1 MELYPHQ
8 KEALA
13 NVKDGCILLGGVGS
27 GKSQVAL
34 HYVKESARELPVYI
48 ITTARKRDSAD
59 WLVEAAQAHLEQSPR
74 KSGCRYLAVDSWN
87 NIKKYTEVEDAFF
100 IFDEQRL
107 VGRGAWVSAFQKI
120 AKRNRWILLSA
131 TPGDVWEDY
140 AAVFIANGFYR
151 NWTEFKTRHLVYSYY
166 GSFPKLE
173 RYLDEGRLEAN
184 RAKVVVPMPFE
195 RYTSRE
201 IVDVEVEYDAK
212 TFGSIVKD
220 RCDPKTGEPYQG
232 VSGVVAGLRKV
243 VGSDPSRLDAVRKL
257 MEKHPRLIIF
267 YNYDYELAELR
278 KLESE
283 TVVAELNGHKHQ
295 EVPETNSWVYL
306 VQYASGAEAWNCV
319 KTDAMIFYSLTYSYK
334 QYEQAQGRID
344 RLNTPFEK
352 LYYYRLVSPSPVDK
366 AVQKS
371 LENKEDFNVKT
382 WAQSNLK

>member
-1 MELYPHQ
+1 MDLYPHQ

-34 HYVKESARELPVYI
+34 HYVKERASELPIYI

-59 WLVEAAQAHLEQSPR
+59 WLVEAAQAHLTQSPR
-74 KSGCRYLAVDSWN
+74 KTGNRHLAVDSWN
-87 NIKKYTEVEDAFF
+87 NIKKYVDISGAFF

-173 RYLDEGRLEAN
+173 RYLDEPRLEAN
-184 RAKVVVPMPFE
+184 RSKIVVPMPFE
-195 RYTSRE
+195 RYTTRE
-201 IVDVEVEYDAK
+201 IVDVEVNYDTKA
-212 TFGSIVKD
+212 FNSIVKD

-232 VSGVVAGLRKV
+232 ISGVVAGLRRV
-243 VGSDPSRLDAVRKL
+243 VGSDPSRLDAVRNL
-257 MEKHPRLIIF
+257 MTKHPKLIIF
-267 YNYDYELAELR
+267 YNYDYELERLR
-278 KLESE
+278 SLAGER
-283 TVVAELNGHKHQ
+283 VVAELNGHKHQ
-295 EVPETNSWVYL
+295 DVPLTDSWVYL
-306 VQYASGAEAWNCV
+306 VQYASGAEAWNCIQ
-319 KTDAMIFYSLTYSYK
+319 TDAMVFYSLTYSYK

-352 LYYYRLVSPSPVDK
+352 LYYYRLVSESSVDR
-366 AVQKS
+366 AVQKA

-382 WAQSNLK
+382 WAQSHI

>member
-34 HYVKESARELPVYI
+34 HYVKQSARELPVYI

-74 KSGCRYLAVDSWN
+74 KSGNRYLAVDSWN
-87 NIKKYTEVEDAFF
+87 NIKKYTEIKDAFF

-201 IVDVEVEYDAK
+201 VVDVEVEYDQK
-212 TFGSIVKD
+212 TFSGVLKD
-220 RCDPKTGEPYQG
+220 RCDPQTGEPYQG
-232 VSGVVAGLRKV
+232 ISGVVAGLRRI
-243 VGSDPSRLDAVRKL
+243 VGSDPSRLDAVREL
-257 MEKHPRLIIF
+257 MKKHPRLIIF

-278 KLESE
+278 KLEGE
-283 TVVAELNGHKHQ
+283 IVVAELNGHKHQ
-295 EVPETNSWVYL
+295 EVPEGDSWVYL
-306 VQYASGAEAWNCV
+306 VQYASGAEAWNCIR
-319 KTDAMIFYSLTYSYK
+319 TDAMVFYSLTYSYK

-344 RLNTPFEK
+344 RLNTPFER
-352 LYYYRLVSPSPVDK
+352 LYYYRLVSGSPVDK
-366 AVQKS
+366 AVQKA

-382 WAQSNLK
+382 WAQTNLK

>member
-8 KEALA
+8 KEALT

-34 HYVKESARELPVYI
+34 HYVKQSARELPVYI

-74 KSGCRYLAVDSWN
+74 KSGNRYLAVDSWN
-87 NIKKYTEVEDAFF
+87 NIQKYTEIKDAFF

-201 IVDVEVEYDAK
+201 IVDVEVGYDSK
-212 TFGSIVKD
+212 TFKRILTD
-220 RCDPKTGEPYQG
+220 RCDPETGEPYQG
-232 VSGVVAGLRKV
+232 ISGVVAGLRRI

-257 MEKHPRLIIF
+257 MQKHPRLIIF

-278 KLESE
+278 KLEGE

-295 EVPETNSWVYL
+295 EVPEGDSWVYL
-306 VQYASGAEAWNCV
+306 VQYASGAEAWNCIR
-319 KTDAMIFYSLTYSYK
+319 TDAMVFYSLTYSYK

-344 RLNTPFEK
+344 RLNTPFER
-352 LYYYRLVSPSPVDK
+352 LYYYRLVSASPVDK

-371 LENKEDFNVKT
+371 LENKEDFNIKT

>member
-13 NVKDGCILLGGVGS
+13 SVKDGCILLGGVGS

-34 HYVKESARELPVYI
+34 HYVKERARELPVYI

-74 KSGCRYLAVDSWN
+74 KSGSKHLAVDSWN
-87 NIKKYTEVEDAFF
+87 NIKKYVDVSGAFF

-173 RYLDEGRLEAN
+173 RYLDEPRLEAN
-184 RAKVVVPMPFE
+184 RAKIVVPMPFE
-195 RYTSRE
+195 RYTTRE
-201 IVDVEVEYDAK
+201 IVDVKVEYDAK
-212 TFGSIVKD
+212 IFESIVRD

-232 VSGVVAGLRKV
+232 ISGVVAGLRKV
-243 VGSDPSRLDAVRKL
+243 VGSDKSRLDAVRKL
-257 MEKHPRLIIF
+257 MKKHPKLIIF
-267 YNYDYELAELR
+267 YNYDYELEQLR
-278 KLESE
+278 GLGGER
-283 TVVAELNGHKHQ
+283 VVAELNGHKHQ
-295 EVPETNSWVYL
+295 DVPRDDSWLYL
-306 VQYASGAEAWNCV
+306 VQYASGAEAWNCIE
-319 KTDAMIFYSLTYSYK
+319 TDAMIFYSLTYSYK

-352 LYYYRLVSPSPVDK
+352 LYYYRLVSESSVDR
-366 AVQKS
+366 AVQKA

-382 WAQSNLK
+382 WAQSHI